1 MLSKASTLHCGHN
14 ICEVTDRLFVDA
26 VLCHSSF
33 WAVNLNCRHLDNLI
47 TSTYVLIQ
55 WWVLLETQV
64 NNAPKCSI
72 LYKHI
77 KVDFECEYYL
87 TNLPYNLRLAMSR
100 IRTCNH
106 RLPIEVGRYT
116 SSYKPRQDRIC
127 TKCNSMLPGNE
138 FHFILEC
145 NNPILLELRGKYISP
160 YYTSQPSMEKLA
172 ELFNNRGKKLFKL
185 ARYINEGLKIY

>member
-1 MLSKASTLHCGHN
+1 MLSNYGINFIPDEELYVKA
-14 ICEVTDRLFVDA
+14 A
-26 VLCHSSF
+26 VKHMLI
-33 WAVNLNCRHLDNLI
+33 HLKNEYISNWD
-47 TSTYVLIQ
+47 
-55 WWVLLETQV
+55 TQV
-64 NNAPKCSI
+64 NNSPKCSI
-72 LYKHI
+72 LYKRI

-87 TNLPYNLRLAMSR
+87 INLPYNLRLAMSR

-127 TKCNSMLPGNE
+127 TKCNSRLPGNE

-145 NNPILLELRGKYISP
+145 NNPTLLELRGKYISP

-185 ARYINEGLKIY
+185 ARYVNEGLKIY